1 MIEERVAL
9 DEYDAM
15 PGAGGAAGTQA
26 RPNSPNGDSPPERTT
41 LSGITHLVT
50 DHLLGAGKREV
61 ISIDERS
68 RAPVPWWTRCDP
80 YWDTTLYDAR
90 HEWSSVRPT
99 PHSKPIQ
106 SSPYIYEY
114 DDTKFAPAGQPT
126 SMSDVLQRIGEA
138 DAETLDLWRRAL
150 SLVFLT
156 GAISDEQCA
165 ALLHPTTA
173 DGTKLP
179 SLWDIA
185 ELGAI
190 EGAWHHPP
198 GMPYP
203 RSLIWRVADG
213 EAYDAITSELIV
225 EGVIHEYFAGA
236 HPALRMPGSS
246 HIRHQQL
253 ANELA
258 LRALEASEDWAVWM
272 PEAVCTPD
280 VFVPPDHPARF
291 REHSM
296 RADGCLVR
304 LDGGRVF
311 IEIQASHNTAKVAE
325 KVMRWSRLY
334 DEGAFGAVVLFVAAT
349 PSAGIGAAVAGIK
362 DAIRSHASHA
372 AAGSLLVGQWTDYSP
387 DSHQVSADGLSLRAA
402 HLTPDG
408 EWVDTSAMDVEV
420 TGGDWYLLAQV
431 PGLRCAPLWAT
442 DGIPRAA

>member
-9 DEYDAM
+9 DEYDTM
-15 PGAGGAAGTQA
+15 PGADTATGVEPRPHGGDT
-26 RPNSPNGDSPPERTT
+26 PPERTT
-41 LSGITHLVT
+41 LGGITHLVT
-50 DHLLGAGKREV
+50 DHLLETGKREV
-61 ISIDERS
+61 VSIDERS

-80 YWDTTLYDAR
+80 YWDVALYDAR

-99 PHSKPIQ
+99 PFSKPIQ
-106 SSPYIYEY
+106 SSPYVYEY
-114 DDTKFAPAGQPT
+114 DDTKFTPAGQPT
-126 SMSDVLQRIGEA
+126 SMGDVLDRISEA
-138 DAETLDLWRRAL
+138 DAETLDLWRRVLA
-150 SLVFLT
+150 LVFLT
-156 GAISDEQCA
+156 GAISDEQCS

-179 SLWDIA
+179 SLWDLA

-213 EAYDAITSELIV
+213 EAYAAITSELMV
-225 EGVIHEYFAGA
+225 EGQIHEFFAGA
-236 HPALRMPGSS
+236 HPALRMPGAS

-258 LRALEASEDWAVWM
+258 LRAMEASEEWAVWM

-304 LDGGRVF
+304 LDGARVF

-334 DEGAFGAVVLFVAAT
+334 DEGPFGAAVLFVAAT
-349 PSAGIGAAVAGIK
+349 ASSGIGATVAGIK
-362 DAIRSHASHA
+362 EAIQSNASHA
-372 AAGSLLVGQWTDYSP
+372 AMSSLLVGQWPDYSP
-387 DSHQVSADGLSLRAA
+387 DSHQVAPDGLDLRAA
-402 HLTPDG
+402 HLGTSG
-408 EWVDTSAMDVEV
+408 EWVPT
-420 TGGDWYLLAQV
+420 
-431 PGLRCAPLWAT
+431 
-442 DGIPRAA
+442 

>member
-1 MIEERVAL
+1 MIEDQAAL
-9 DEYDAM
+9 DEYDATL
-15 PGAGGAAGTQA
+15 GADGAAGTQA
-26 RPNSPNGDSPPERTT
+26 RSDSPRGDLPPDRST
-41 LSGITHLVT
+41 LGGITHLVT
-50 DHLLGAGKREV
+50 DHILGTGKREV
-61 ISIDERS
+61 VSIDERS

-80 YWDTTLYDAR
+80 YWDSALYDAR

-114 DDTKFAPAGQPT
+114 DDAKFAPAGQPT
-126 SMSDVLQRIGEA
+126 SMDDVLQRISGA
-138 DAETLDLWRRAL
+138 DTEMLDLWRRAL
-150 SLVFLT
+150 ALIFLT

-179 SLWDIA
+179 SLWDLA

-203 RSLIWRVADG
+203 RSLIWRVSDG

-225 EGVIHEYFAGA
+225 EGMLHEYFAGA

-258 LRALEASEDWAVWM
+258 LRAMEASEDWAIWM

-291 REHSM
+291 RDHSM

-334 DEGAFGAVVLFVAAT
+334 DEGPFGALVLFVAAT
-349 PSAGIGAAVAGIK
+349 PSAGIGATVAGIK
-362 DAIRSHASHA
+362 EAIQSTASPA
-372 AAGSLLVGQWTDYSP
+372 ALPSLLVGQWPDYAP
-387 DSHQVSADGLSLRAA
+387 DSHQVSADAISLRCA
-402 HLTPDG
+402 HIGPSG
-408 EWVDTSAMDVEV
+408 EWTLTSAAEVEA
-420 TGGDWYLLAQV
+420 TRTDWFLLAQV
-431 PGLRCAPLWAT
+431 PSLRFAPPWAT
-442 DGIPRAA
+442 DGMPGR